1 MAARP
6 RTPAPTTGAAVLTPK
21 ALDEDDDAPAF
32 PVAAPPLVLVAP
44 ALLLLAVVVV
54 LPACA
59 TGLMKFAQATAAR
72 QASVTIQFE
81 HAEIVATETTSSLD
95 SS

>member
-21 ALDEDDDAPAF
+21 ALDEDDDPPAF
-32 PVAAPPLVLVAP
+32 PVATPPLVVGAP
-44 ALLLLAVVVV
+44 ELLLAVVVV

-72 QASVTIQFE
+72 QASVMIQFE
-81 HAEIVATETTSSLD
+81 YDEVVVIEKMSSIG
-95 SS
+95 SA